1 MGSTVTGEASRV
13 GESGVLMLDELESPG
28 DLSES
33 SNEFVDEADEEPL
46 RLCISGASKARTFV
60 VDRSSIGKEI

>member
-1 MGSTVTGEASRV
+1 VTGEDSRE

-46 RLCISGASKARTFV
+46 RL
-60 VDRSSIGKEI
+60 